1 MFRKWNRVLAFL
13 LSIVLITTTFGSD
26 FTSTFAY
33 AAEDAQDLQNLA
45 AENGDLPEIFEEGQ
59 TISDLDE
66 EKNDTETQKET
77 QEKPQEES
85 QTESQE
91 VGDETISEEEVEK
104 DPETVVTDLEE
115 EASSEGEDEEPA
127 EPEYELEFNQ
137 SQEVNGIEVSLWA
150 AKEVLPDDA
159 VLSVEAVSEDEEEQ
173 IKELID
179 GETGDDVTV
188 EKTISF
194 DININAPSMET
205 EENPSGK
212 VQPKEGTVAVTFT
225 SVEEVSEGDIDVYHV
240 ADNGESVEKVDD
252 VDVDVEE
259 ETVSF
264 DASHF
269 STYTIVLK
277 NGSNNRV
284 SFNVD
289 IYDVDGNSIGNAT
302 TVKVDFEDQK
312 TYQLSEIAAKVNPN
326 ADRYSFDSA
335 WVYAPGSMGIYG
347 WQEITSFYAYSKGK
361 KNKTYHLEVNYSYTS
376 LMGGG
381 VRNKTISVSDDTD
394 IEFDFTDNQ
403 ATVPVAVYAT
413 DGTADGV
420 VNSQLKTRLGLN
432 YKQDD
437 GYYPLGVIN
446 LPKSLFAN
454 GKDGKNGRTIY
465 LNNESDVKKLTD
477 ALSSVSLNTS
487 VLQNNGL
494 RNAGNTV
501 FNANNLKYLQLDYGK
516 ANGDHATSLMQWEW
530 AEHADAYNL
539 GNATNINTNG
549 IDSKYLTDGGC
560 YKFHL
565 DLRFATNSIKYIGLY
580 YENDTYKGSADLG
593 SEAFLTGEPVTK
605 EAATT
610 AAINRNA
617 STNYSEYLLAE
628 NGLFTDRDLVSHFTG
643 IDSINSDNTTI
654 YVKFI
659 KTTKH
664 NVSFNIN
671 KPNETVVVNNVPQN
685 YQVDHNTTIA
695 APNPAPTV
703 ADNTYVFDGWYL
715 GNEEYDFDTPVT
727 TDITLVAHWKSNT
740 ATYTV
745 NHWKQKLN
753 GNANQKNEQNY
764 DLIEVDTTRPT
775 GIVGTTIE
783 NVPTKD
789 YEGFNAPNKQS
800 VVVTVDN
807 NGNGNA
813 VVNYYYTRKTYT
825 VNYNANAPQ
834 GEIVTGN
841 TQSQSFPYEGSVDIR
856 SALTCEHYDFAGWY
870 TVADTVGGI
879 KYNAGQSYNASNY
892 TVDTLNLYA
901 RWTPKMY
908 TITFMDGE
916 RTSSADGKGAVI
928 SSEQVAYGSATPAVE
943 EPTWALYDFKGWSP
957 AKATTV
963 TGDATYVATWEKTY
977 KNPVTI
983 SAKTIVQDY
992 DGTTIS
998 AGIDSEKTG
1007 LPTGFSVTNVKYK
1020 NVTKNETG
1028 LDAISI
1034 KDAGSISYEIES
1046 YDIVDDKGVKV
1057 PDNYFTVT
1065 ESLSGK
1071 LTVNKRKVYFRTGDA
1086 HKTFDGTAL
1095 TCTDVYV
1102 GEGSQVVAE
1111 KDSEGYTPIS
1121 LVDGET
1127 IRIKPTSSRMLWGE
1141 EPNDDYSDLY
1151 VGDNA
1156 KASNYQLVPSY
1167 GKLTVYKKN
1176 AGLTI
1181 KAKDGN
1187 FDYDGKEHAESG
1199 FTTSSGFDGF
1209 YVEASMKD
1217 GCVITNYSKDGVVN
1231 EIDPESVHIYLDSTK
1246 ETEVTGSFEG
1256 IKYVAGKLTI
1266 NKLNIA
1272 VKSDGAKRA
1281 YDGQPLTAKNVQL
1294 VSGSLAE
1301 GQTLNQIVTFDNFA
1315 SITEVG
1321 KKDNTYDYHENTH
1334 YDYFQNYVIDYQ
1346 KGELEIEKYA
1356 GSVVLTAPSDEKDY
1370 DGTALTAEAVLAK
1383 ADKKVTE
1390 TGLANGDYAVV
1401 VTSGSVT
1408 NVNDTDKALKI
1419 DSYKIYH
1426 QKGAEK
1432 NPEVDTEVTTSYD
1445 LDKISTVS
1453 GTLTINPVTYFVKTG
1468 SATKKYDGKPLTK
1481 TDGAEIVGLVNGED
1495 EKVSLTVT
1503 GTVTDV
1509 TTEPVSN
1516 EYSWNWNRVN
1526 SANYTHGEDQLGTLQ
1541 VFANDEAQVTISVPA
1556 ADKIYDGTALSNGE
1570 VSITVVGEG
1579 ISAGDFTVSDVTF
1592 ETVEENAV
1600 AATSSVSITD
1610 AGSVTYRVSGYKI
1623 VAKDGTNATS
1633 YFTKVSKPEATL
1645 TVYPRTVKVTS
1656 VSDHKTY
1663 DGTALTNSET
1673 TEELVSKVTWNNKE
1687 YDQTGDVFVNGEGFT
1702 YNVTGSVTYVSEGEV
1717 DNAFTFAANEG
1728 TAAGNYRILPEF
1740 GKLYITNRSDA
1751 EKYVVEVKANSYED
1765 KYDGAEHKAEGFKT
1779 TYPGAEEPVEGT
1791 EFTIDNRSYVVEG
1804 IRASRTEK
1812 NVPEEG
1818 TDYTVAV
1825 QGTPVVYALDETA
1838 ENGKVDVT
1846 EQFALTTTDGSI
1858 KITPRNVTLTSVS
1871 GSKTYDGNELTGAT
1885 LLEKNEAYFGDVK
1898 IDDAFKA
1905 VNTVT
1910 EEGIVITG
1918 DGFVDGEGATYTVT
1932 GSQTT
1937 PTFSS
1942 NAFTFTLK
1950 EGTFAR
1956 NYNISKVEGTL
1967 TVNSRDA
1974 KYEIAVYPN
1983 SKTEV
1988 YDGKVKAVSG
1998 FSKVVYA
2005 DTNEFVVGKDGK
2017 LKFSIAGNEYT
2028 ITGLEVNNVENA
2040 VNAGEYLVTI
2050 SNVGNQ
2056 YKVLDA
2062 QGNDVKSEF
2071 RLTTGQ
2077 GKLNIRKRVVIL
2089 TSKGDTKQYDGK
2101 PLKKEKVDVSWPKDD
2116 DYPQTYGFVKGDGV
2130 TYSNF
2135 KSQTLVT
2142 KGDGVDNTFDYT
2154 FSGSSADNYEI
2165 IKQYGKLKVTDRKN
2179 PFKVTVKA
2187 NSKTETYTGD
2197 YITVSGF
2204 EKKVGKKTFVETENG
2219 LEFTEG
2225 GVKFYITGLTATQ
2238 TMRDVNRKTAADK
2251 VKSYEVPVSGKAVVK
2266 DAAGNDVTKQF
2277 AVKTEAGKLTINP
2290 IKITFTSGDA
2300 EKEYDGDP
2308 LTNDE
2313 VKVTS
2318 GAFAQG
2324 EEAVFTVTGSQT
2336 LPTKNRVKEN
2346 NTFTYKLVNTREANY
2361 DVKTKFGSLWVK
2373 NRSDANKWKIELK
2386 GNSKTDYYN
2395 GNKQTI
2401 SGFEKMTFEF
2411 NNHTYYVSGVT
2422 SSAKGTDVLYKDGK
2436 VVAKDT
2442 KIEGKPKVKDEAG
2455 HDVTKS
2461 FKVTVKEGTLLIN
2474 PRPVTLTSADGRK
2487 KYDGT
2492 PLTTFDLVKKGE
2504 LDKEVTVGGMGF
2516 VKNHGKKIHYT
2527 VTGSQTIVGSSS
2539 NEFTYKFE
2547 NSIKDIGKNYAITKN
2562 YGTLTV
2568 ETRGADNRFEVVV
2581 VANSDE
2587 FLYDGTEHS
2596 VSGFKEVRVKVGEN
2610 KYDTYEVKGGVLEF
2624 KLNGETFKIT
2634 DVSTIAGVATDV
2646 MLNEVTDETGAKKYA
2661 EAPAAVVSVSDTSLA
2676 KVTDSNNNPVTSE
2689 FAVYSEDGT
2698 LTIHR
2703 RKVTLVAGSA
2713 SKDFDGSALTCP
2725 EYSIK
2730 TGEGIDGFAVYTK
2743 DGKEVNEK
2751 NGITVTTS
2759 GSALRPEDSPAENE
2773 IAKVDF
2779 DGVIAKASNY
2789 IVTTEKGKLTINSLG
2804 KKIVLDIT
2812 LELDQDGGNNKEVT
2826 YNGKQQSMDVTI
2838 GITPKKITETEET
2851 QTTTEGGNTETPS
2864 PITQNSDDNDEGDA
2878 SDLSAMIGKLMSLG
2892 TITVYAA
2899 EGEDIF
2905 EDVEQ
2910 LKYNSTATFTYGD
2923 TTFVVSGITL
2933 EGGAGTDVGEYP
2945 VTINLNNLSVTVGKT
2960 VDGKVVADEEA
2971 PVNEFAFNVIKPETS
2986 AEGNNVVGVL
2996 NIVEK
3001 EITVSTGSAS
3011 KDYDGNPLTSNV
3023 ASIDG
3028 IVNGETYKITATGS
3042 RTEVGTSKNTYKIDW
3057 AAEDNDYT
3065 AKETN
3070 YKIVGENL
3078 GDLRVDRVS
3087 SGGGGGDDT
3096 PVFFTLAAPAPAG
3109 AVLGAQRVVG
3119 DGPAVL
3125 GARRSSTDDNTNSM
3139 ARVFAMVAAAAI
3151 AVTVMITGK
3160 KKKDEEEG

>member
-66 EKNDTETQKET
+66 EKKDTETQKET

-85 QTESQE
+85 QEKPQEESQKESQE
-91 VGDETISEEEVEK
+91 VGDEIISEEEGEK

-115 EASSEGEDEEPA
+115 EATSEGEDEEPA

-212 VQPKEGTVAVTFT
+212 VQPKEGTVAVTFN
-225 SVEEVSEGDIDVYHV
+225 SVEEVSEGDLEVYHV
-240 ADNGESVEKVDD
+240 ADNMKSATEVENVNIN
-252 VDVDVEE
+252 VEE

-269 STYTIVLK
+269 STYTVAIYHNRWDYNRENDNYLPITIQTK
-277 NGSNNRV
+277 NMDGSQLNVPELNNQYFKANYGLEEF
-284 SFNVD
+284 SP
-289 IYDVDGNSIGNAT
+289 ST
-302 TVKVDFEDQK
+302 
-312 TYQLSEIAAKVNPN
+312 IAAN
-326 ADRYSFDSA
+326 AVGYTFKYATKDS
-335 WVYAPGSMGIYG
+335 GTSSKK
-347 WQEITSFYAYSKGK
+347 ITSFKIEEKDNGK
-361 KNKTYHLEVNYSYTS
+361 WSYPRYTYTLKCKVEGNPQWQ
-376 LMGGG
+376 
-381 VRNKTISVSDDTD
+381 SVPSMVYFWYEEDK
-394 IEFDFTDNQ
+394 
-403 ATVPVAVYAT
+403 VPVAVYAT
-413 DGTADGV
+413 DGLSSGNLNDHSAELR
-420 VNSQLKTRLGLN
+420 QLLGLGWV
-432 YKQDD
+432 QDD
-437 GYYPLGVIN
+437 GYFPIGVVWLKQSDI
-446 LPKSLFAN
+446 
-454 GKDGKNGRTIY
+454 DRTLDSGNSRENI
-465 LNNESDVKKLTD
+465 D
-477 ALSSVSLNTS
+477 ALIDSIGSIDVSY
-487 VLQNNGL
+487 LQN
-494 RNAGNTV
+494 
-501 FNANNLKYLQLDYGK
+501 
-516 ANGDHATSLMQWEW
+516 
-530 AEHADAYNL
+530 
-539 GNATNINTNG
+539 
-549 IDSKYLTDGGC
+549 GG
-560 YKFHL
+560 
-565 DLRFATNSIKYIGLY
+565 G
-580 YENDTYKGSADLG
+580 
-593 SEAFLTGEPVTK
+593 
-605 EAATT
+605 
-610 AAINRNA
+610 RNA
-617 STNYSEYLLAE
+617 SNTVALNKDMIQRDAGGTQKSYKTALLNWYWDGAYQPEHTEQNAPYSGKTNIKEVQGYGHYKYHLDVRFKANAVEYKRVYSENDQITSDSPEELISYSYLSGTQMTE
-628 NGLFTDRDLVSHFTG
+628 NDAKAVFDSFNLPRNKNGFNYAGLYSDAACTEPFSTFTVSDTTDG
-643 IDSINSDNTTI
+643 YTI
-654 YVKFI
+654 YAKYS
-659 KTTKH
+659 KTTSH
-664 NVSFNIN
+664 TVTFSMGTQPNATPVPRPQTVTHGQTAS
-671 KPNETVVVNNVPQN
+671 KPET
-685 YQVDHNTTIA
+685 D
-695 APNPAPTV
+695 PAV

-715 GNEEYDFDTPVT
+715 GDDKYDFSTLVT
-727 TDITLVAHWKSNT
+727 TDITLVAHWKENT
-740 ATYTV
+740 TTYTV
-745 NHWKQKLN
+745 NHYKQKI
-753 GNANQKNEQNY
+753 GGDASRHDTENY
-764 DLIEVDTTRPT
+764 SLDKSETSDP
-775 GIVGTTIE
+775 
-783 NVPTKD
+783 
-789 YEGFNAPNKQS
+789 
-800 VVVTVDN
+800 VVVNSTQTPAVKTYTGFTAPATQTVTVEVKSD
-807 NGNGNA
+807 GTPKT
-813 VVNYYYTRKTYT
+813 VVNYYYTRNNYT
-825 VNYNANAPQ
+825 VTYNANGGTGTMEPQ
-834 GEIVTGN
+834 TVPYEDTVTISENSFTREHYRFDGWKDANGNSYAVGAAYPGEGAAYANLELFAQWKALTTVTISPIAVEGTYNGQALCADFTSNLDTTKYELRNTGSITYSVASITDAGVQTYSVTGVQGVKVYEKSSN
-841 TQSQSFPYEGSVDIR
+841 TDVTR
-856 SALTCEHYDFAGWY
+856 DFEL
-870 TVADTVGGI
+870 V
-879 KYNAGQSYNASNY
+879 ASNATATM
-892 TVDTLNLYA
+892 TV
-901 RWTPKMY
+901 TPI
-908 TITFMDGE
+908 TIKVGT
-916 RTSSADGKGAVI
+916 
-928 SSEQVAYGSATPAVE
+928 GSATQNFNGKVLKCTDIFIDGSATAEAVDDDGYVLYKPLGE
-943 EPTWALYDFKGWSP
+943 NSQETIKLHTTSWRIFPGDEPNNYAVDYAGG
-957 AKATTV
+957 AKAQNYNVV
-963 TGDATYVATWEKTY
+963 TNNEEGKGLGRLYVLTNSDDDKFIIKADDQTF
-977 KNPVTI
+977 
-983 SAKTIVQDY
+983 DY
-992 DGTTIS
+992 DGTPHSYNKAIVVNNPAED
-998 AGIDSEKTG
+998 AGYTVDIENVQTTG
-1007 LPTGFSVTNVKYK
+1007 SVTYANESGVNTVVRNSVRILDKDR
-1020 NVTKNETG
+1020 NDVTAQFREQDIKLLTG
-1028 LDAISI
+1028 
-1034 KDAGSISYEIES
+1034 
-1046 YDIVDDKGVKV
+1046 
-1057 PDNYFTVT
+1057 T
-1065 ESLSGK
+1065 
-1071 LTVNKRKVYFRTGDA
+1071 LTVNKKAVTVTALGA
-1086 HKTFDGTAL
+1086 HKTYDGRPIDKDFVKSFNESDKEYTVTAL
-1095 TCTDVYV
+1095 ADNDYEVVSTNFEGDVKNVEGNQSKAGNHVVKEVKIYHRNQDGSTTEVTNSYQITEAAGVVYV
-1102 GEGSQVVAE
+1102 DPKEIHIETEGDEKEYNGVALTKDAARVV
-1111 KDSEGYTPIS
+1111 G
-1121 LVDGET
+1121 LVDGEQAT
-1127 IRIKPTSSRMLWGE
+1127 IHAVGSQLTVGQSKNDYAKDNDGNPVITWGSILS
-1141 EPNDDYSDLY
+1141 PVKS
-1151 VGDNA
+1151 
-1156 KASNYQLVPSY
+1156 SNYVHNS
-1167 GKLTVYKKN
+1167 N
-1176 AGLTI
+1176 ADVLGDL
-1181 KAKDGN
+1181 
-1187 FDYDGKEHAESG
+1187 
-1199 FTTSSGFDGF
+1199 
-1209 YVEASMKD
+1209 
-1217 GCVITNYSKDGVVN
+1217 VVN
-1231 EIDPESVHIYLDSTK
+1231 
-1246 ETEVTGSFEG
+1246 
-1256 IKYVAGKLTI
+1256 
-1266 NKLNIA
+1266 
-1272 VKSDGAKRA
+1272 
-1281 YDGQPLTAKNVQL
+1281 
-1294 VSGSLAE
+1294 
-1301 GQTLNQIVTFDNFA
+1301 
-1315 SITEVG
+1315 
-1321 KKDNTYDYHENTH
+1321 
-1334 YDYFQNYVIDYQ
+1334 
-1346 KGELEIEKYA
+1346 
-1356 GSVVLTAPSDEKDY
+1356 
-1370 DGTALTAEAVLAK
+1370 
-1383 ADKKVTE
+1383 
-1390 TGLANGDYAVV
+1390 
-1401 VTSGSVT
+1401 
-1408 NVNDTDKALKI
+1408 
-1419 DSYKIYH
+1419 
-1426 QKGAEK
+1426 
-1432 NPEVDTEVTTSYD
+1432 
-1445 LDKISTVS
+1445 
-1453 GTLTINPVTYFVKTG
+1453 
-1468 SATKKYDGKPLTK
+1468 
-1481 TDGAEIVGLVNGED
+1481 
-1495 EKVSLTVT
+1495 
-1503 GTVTDV
+1503 
-1509 TTEPVSN
+1509 SN
-1516 EYSWNWNRVN
+1516 E
-1526 SANYTHGEDQLGTLQ
+1526 T
-1541 VFANDEAQVTISVPA
+1541 AQVTISVPSA
-1556 ADKIYDGTALSNGE
+1556 AQIYNGTALTNGDA
-1570 VSITVVGEG
+1570 SIEVVGKG
-1579 ISAGDFTVSDVTF
+1579 ISKGDFTVSNVTF
-1592 ETVEENAV
+1592 ETVTSEAV
-1600 AATSSVSITD
+1600 STASNSVSITD

-1663 DGTALTNSET
+1663 DGTALTNSDIT
-1673 TEELVSKVTWNNKE
+1673 KELVSKVIWDNKE
-1687 YDQTGDVFVNGEGFT
+1687 YAQTGDVFVNGEGFT

-1779 TYPGAEEPVEGT
+1779 TYPGAEEPIEGT

-1838 ENGKVDVT
+1838 ENGKVNVT

-1871 GSKTYDGNELTGAT
+1871 GSKTYDGDELTGAT
-1885 LLEKNEAYFGDVK
+1885 LIRDKEAYFGEVK
-1898 IDDAFKA
+1898 IDDSFKYP
-1905 VNTVT
+1905 VT
-1910 EEGIVITG
+1910 EDGIVITG

-1942 NAFTFTLK
+1942 NAYTFTLK
-1950 EGTFAR
+1950 EGTLAR

-2005 DTNEFVVGKDGK
+2005 DTNEFDVGKDGK
-2017 LKFSIAGNEYT
+2017 LKFSIDGNEYT

-2077 GKLNIRKRVVIL
+2077 GKLEIRKRVVIL

-2101 PLKKEKVDVSWPKDD
+2101 PLKKEKVDVSWPKDG

-2142 KGDGVDNTFDYT
+2142 EGDGADNTFDYT

-2266 DAAGNDVTKQF
+2266 DADGNDVTNQF
-2277 AVKTEAGKLTINP
+2277 KVDAKPGELMINP

-2411 NNHTYYVSGVT
+2411 NGHTYYVSGVT

-2610 KYDTYEVKGGVLEF
+2610 KYDTYQVKGGVLEF

-2689 FAVYSEDGT
+2689 FAVYSENGT
-2698 LTIHR
+2698 LTINR
-2703 RKVTLVAGSA
+2703 RKVTLAAGSA
-2713 SKDFDGSALTCP
+2713 SKDFDGKALTCP
-2725 EYSIK
+2725 EYIIR
-2730 TGEGIDGFAVYTK
+2730 TGEGIDGFAVYAK

-2789 IVTTEKGKLTINSLG
+2789 IVTTEKGKLTINSLE

-2892 TITVYAA
+2892 SITVYAA

-2945 VTINLNNLSVTVGKT
+2945 VTINLKNLSVTVGKT

-2971 PVNEFAFNVIKPETS
+2971 PVKEFAFNVIKPETS
-2986 AEGNNVVGVL
+2986 AEDNNVVGVL

-3096 PVFFTLAAPAPAG
+3096 PVFFTLAAPAPSG